1 MLTSST
7 VLDIQNQGPFRQSI
21 SSSPQLHITSI
32 FIMPINQ
39 IPDKPI
45 NPTSPPTRTIATAG
59 RVSFMPAEELFKA
72 PVLASIA
79 PLAEGRLLALVGAE
93 KEVPETETV
102 LVPATESEEAEV
114 VKMVV
119 LIPETERVLVPEYS
133 PEEAEVVKL
142 VVLISETE
150 TEPVPQAPL
159 EV

>member
-1 MLTSST
+1 
-7 VLDIQNQGPFRQSI
+7 
-21 SSSPQLHITSI
+21 
-32 FIMPINQ
+32 
-39 IPDKPI
+39 
-45 NPTSPPTRTIATAG
+45 
-59 RVSFMPAEELFKA
+59 MPAEELFKA

-119 LIPETERVLVPEYS
+119 LIPETETVLVPEYS

-142 VVLISETE
+142 V
-150 TEPVPQAPL
+150 
-159 EV
+159 